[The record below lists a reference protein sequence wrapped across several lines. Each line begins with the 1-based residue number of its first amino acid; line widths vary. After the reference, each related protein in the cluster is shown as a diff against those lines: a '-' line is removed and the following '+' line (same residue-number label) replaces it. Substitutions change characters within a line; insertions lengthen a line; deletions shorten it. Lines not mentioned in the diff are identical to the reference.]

1 MEFEES
7 PSVSDSWETGH
18 PGPFLVVG
26 HNAQP
31 EAMSALATGVDLA
44 RRLNAF
50 IHVVHAMTMEDFPI
64 DPDSLYWE
72 HQGDRELQRQRDL
85 AEEYL
90 AGTDVLWAY
99 HMIGRD
105 PFVALHDAAERC
117 NALMIIVGT
126 RRAWLTHLLRG
137 SVAHQLE
144 RNAGRPVL
152 LVPTP
157 NRR

>member
-1 MEFEES
+1 MEFEEPGS
-7 PSVSDSWETGH
+7 ISDTWSTDH

-31 EAMSALATGVDLA
+31 EAMSALATAVGLA
-44 RRLNAF
+44 RRLGAF

-72 HQGDRELQRQRDL
+72 HQGDQELARQREM
-85 AEEYL
+85 AENYL
-90 AGTDVLWAY
+90 NETDVRWAY

-117 NALMIIVGT
+117 DALMIIVGT

-157 NRR
+157 QQR

>member
-1 MEFEES
+1 MEFDEFGEFA
-7 PSVSDSWETGH
+7 DSWTTGH

-31 EAMSALATGVDLA
+31 EAMTALAKAVDLA

-72 HQGDRELQRQRDL
+72 QQSERELGRQRQMAEDL
-85 AEEYL
+85 L
-90 AGTDVLWAY
+90 TGTDVAWKY

-117 NALMIIVGT
+117 DALMIIVGT

-157 NRR
+157 QRR